1 MKAPVF
7 GSGAL
12 DLIGNTPL
20 VRLRR
25 LCPNPDV
32 EIWAKLESVNP
43 GGSIKDRVARS
54 MIEAAE
60 AAGELSRDKIILEA
74 TSGNTGIGLALVGG
88 VKGYKVLLAMS
99 EGVSEE
105 RCRILSALG
114 AGFLKTP
121 ARLGTD
127 GAIEAVYRLNRQEP
141 GRYFI
146 PDQYNNPANPLAHY
160 HGTAVEIW
168 EQTGGRITH
177 LVATMG
183 TSGTLMGPGRRL
195 RSTIPRSA
203 SGVDPTWGTRSR
215 A

>member
-25 LCPNPDV
+25 LCPNPEV

-99 EGVSEE
+99 EG
-105 RCRILSALG
+105 SA
-114 AGFLKTP
+114 
-121 ARLGTD
+121 
-127 GAIEAVYRLNRQEP
+127 
-141 GRYFI
+141 
-146 PDQYNNPANPLAHY
+146 
-160 HGTAVEIW
+160 
-168 EQTGGRITH
+168 
-177 LVATMG
+177 
-183 TSGTLMGPGRRL
+183 
-195 RSTIPRSA
+195 RSA
-203 SGVDPTWGTRSR
+203 AGSCRRWAPGFSRPRPGSARTVPSRRSIV
-215 A
+215 